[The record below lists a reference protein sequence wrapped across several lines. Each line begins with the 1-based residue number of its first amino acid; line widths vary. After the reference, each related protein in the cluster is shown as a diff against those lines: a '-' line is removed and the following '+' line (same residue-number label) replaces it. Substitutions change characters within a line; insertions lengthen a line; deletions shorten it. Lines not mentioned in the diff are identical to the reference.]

1 VRNPHR
7 LRELALNDG
16 GAEEALKPRASHKP
30 ETESVHTATLDIAP
44 DTILL
49 DKFKVIRILG
59 RGGMGSVY
67 QVRHLHLGTEF
78 AFKCLNKRHQNDS
91 VWRRFQVEARAAHK
105 LDHRNLIKVHDSG
118 IMPDGQPYLIMDYV
132 DGVTLGDEIARLGR
146 LPIARVL
153 KVFFQVASA
162 LEYAH
167 ENGVIHRDIK
177 PSNIMLVNDGSKLV
191 VKVVDFGIAKL
202 TGIDEFNQQTLTRTG
217 EIFGSPLYMSPEQ
230 CLGTTIDLR
239 SDLYSTGCMM
249 YEALTGAPP
258 IMGDSALATMMKHQ
272 SEKPLSLKQASLG
285 LDFPPQL
292 DAIVAKLLEKDPQM
306 RYSNAESFKADLVSL
321 ERALNSAAVS
331 PVIIAAPVL
340 DKSLSK
346 KTSQIGSISLPRV
359 AAIVALATS
368 LSLISGIAIG
378 YFVHAPNQSSHHDPT
393 VTNPQTA
400 LTAKT
405 EAAAPEPT
413 AITPLPL
420 TAPVMKKGT
429 PALAPSRSYSK
440 DTADG
445 NRVFQFPTD
454 PRFSPGKIKFRTH
467 NGDQLEQWAH
477 GEVIVSPA
485 QPIDLIVG
493 TDIISNPSRLLLFK
507 PGEICSIELD
517 DCDENLHEIIKQLP
531 RLACPQIRADHTPLD
546 DDDLVILDQIP
557 NLESLYV
564 RGTKVTADKLA
575 KMKILPGL
583 KAFAIGELENPQPVL
598 ARFKDMPHLSTLHMA
613 NCTLTEN
620 DLEKLGKATTLT
632 WLQLIAIKGL
642 DDNTL
647 NHLRG
652 LTNLRNLD
660 IRHSNVSPKCI
671 TVLKDLPQL
680 RLVTVS
686 GWSAADRDAVGR
698 ELPQAKI
705 ELRR

>member
-1 VRNPHR
+1 
-7 LRELALNDG
+7 LNDG
-16 GAEEALKPRASHKP
+16 GAEEALKTRASPTP
-30 ETESVHTATLDIAP
+30 ETESVLTAAADIAP
-44 DTILL
+44 ETTLL
-49 DKFKVIRILG
+49 DKFKVIKILG
-59 RGGMGSVY
+59 RGGMGTVY

-78 AFKCLNKRHQNDS
+78 AFKCLNKRRQNDS

-105 LDHRNLIKVHDSG
+105 LDHRHLIKVHDSG
-118 IMPDGQPYLIMDYV
+118 LMPDGQPYLIMDYV

-153 KVFFQVASA
+153 KIFFQVASA
-162 LEYAH
+162 LQYAH

-177 PSNIMLVNDGSKLV
+177 PSNIMLVNDGSRLV

-230 CLGTTIDLR
+230 CLGTTVDAR

-272 SEKPLSLKQASLG
+272 SEKPLSLKEASLG

-306 RYSNAESFKADLVSL
+306 RYSNAESLRADLVSL
-321 ERALNSAAVS
+321 ERALNSDMVA
-331 PVIIAAPVL
+331 PVIAAAPVL
-340 DKSLSK
+340 DKSASK
-346 KTSQIGSISLPRV
+346 KTPEMGAISVRRV
-359 AAIVALATS
+359 AAIVALAAS

-378 YFVHAPNQSSHHDPT
+378 YFLHAADQSVHQDPT

-400 LTAKT
+400 VTAKT
-405 EAAAPEPT
+405 SSTAPEPT
-413 AITPLPL
+413 AITPAP
-420 TAPVMKKGT
+420 TALLVTKQET
-429 PALAPSRSYSK
+429 PGLAPFRSCSK

-454 PRFSPGKIKFRTH
+454 PRFSPGKIKFRGH
-467 NGDQLEQWAH
+467 NGEPLEQWAQ
-477 GEVIVSPA
+477 GQVIVSPA
-485 QPIDLIVG
+485 QPVKLVVG
-493 TDIISNPSRLLLFK
+493 TGIISDPSRLSLFK
-507 PGEICSIELD
+507 PGEIGSIELD

-531 RLACPQIRADHTPLD
+531 RLACPQVRADHTSLD

-557 NLESLYV
+557 NLDSLFI

-583 KAFAIGELENPQPVL
+583 KSFAIGELKDPQPVL
-598 ARFKDMPHLSTLHMA
+598 ARLKDMSHLSMLHIA

-620 DLEKLGKATTLT
+620 DFQKLGKVTTLT
-632 WLQLIAIKGL
+632 WLQLIATPGL

-647 NHLRG
+647 KHLRG
-652 LTNLRNLD
+652 LTNLHNLD
-660 IRHSNVSPKCI
+660 IRHSHVTPKCI
-671 TVLKDLPQL
+671 RVLKDMP
-680 RLVTVS
+680 RLSIVTVS
-686 GWSAADRDAVGR
+686 GWSAADLDAVR
-698 ELPQAKI
+698 KKFPQGKI
-705 ELRR
+705 ELED